1 MGWILTGFA
10 LVALIDLPPLLKRR
24 DKRAVAAFLFL
35 FGVALT
41 LAVLQSL
48 DVEVPSMMLLFDRM
62 YKSIGLAY
70 VAQ

>member
-10 LVALIDLPPLLKRR
+10 LVALIDLPPLLRRR

-35 FGVALT
+35 FGAALA
-41 LAVLQSL
+41 LSILQRL
-48 DVEVPSMMLLFDRM
+48 GVEIPSMMLLFDRM

-70 VAQ
+70 VIQ

>member
-10 LVALIDLPPLLKRR
+10 LIALIDLPALVRRR
-24 DKRAVAAFLFL
+24 DKRAIVAFLLL
-35 FGVALT
+35 FGAALA
-41 LAVLQSL
+41 LSILQNL